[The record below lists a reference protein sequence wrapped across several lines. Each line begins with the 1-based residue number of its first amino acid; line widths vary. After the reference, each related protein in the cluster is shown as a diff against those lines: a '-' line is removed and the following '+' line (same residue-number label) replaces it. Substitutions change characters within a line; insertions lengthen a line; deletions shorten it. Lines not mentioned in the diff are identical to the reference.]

1 MEGRFKIGM
10 RTTKTAVAVL
20 ICMLA
25 MMFFPVENA
34 FYACIA
40 AVICMQQTMEHTI
53 QIGLNRM
60 KGTIVGALLGIGAL
74 MLQQCITIEL
84 TVAFAP
90 IGVILVLYLCNVMKM
105 PASCSIG
112 CVVYLSILL
121 VQRDMPPY
129 LFGIVRALETFAGIL
144 IAMLVNFCLDRSFI
158 QKIRRFR
165 KETGENRT

>member
-1 MEGRFKIGM
+1 MEERFKIGM
-10 RTTKTAVAVL
+10 RTIKTAVAVL
-20 ICMLA
+20 VCMLA

-53 QIGLNRM
+53 RIGLDRM

-74 MLQQCITIEL
+74 MLQQCITIDL
-84 TVAFAP
+84 TIIFAP
-90 IGVILVLYLCNVMKM
+90 FGVIFVLYLCNVMKM

-129 LFGIVRALETFAGIL
+129 LFGIVRALETFVGIL

-165 KETGENRT
+165 KGIGANHT